1 MPLEREEYDMRLL
14 TLPVAAVL
22 TVGLLTGCV
31 EGRSGIAPNRDRAL
45 RLNDKAFAADAKV
58 RVYPATAPHA
68 GIAPMRA
75 EVDYSL
81 KLINLVN
88 LADAQWD
95 NAELW
100 VNGRYVCHLA
110 HIEPRLEKTL
120 NFQILFDATG
130 ASFPTSYNI
139 AQVHKV
145 ELFHDGSL
153 YTVPLHLAD

>member
-1 MPLEREEYDMRLL
+1 MRLL
-14 TLPVAAVL
+14 TLSIAGVL

-31 EGRSGIAPNRDRAL
+31 EGRSRVAPNRDRSL
-45 RLNDKAFAADAKV
+45 RLKDKAFASDAKV
-58 RVYPATAPHA
+58 RVYPTTAPSA
-68 GIAPMRA
+68 GQAPMRA
-75 EVDYSL
+75 EVDYTL

-88 LADAQWD
+88 LGDTEWD

-100 VNGRYVCHLA
+100 VNGQYVCYLP
-110 HIEPRLEKTL
+110 HIEMKVEKTL

-153 YTVPLHLAD
+153 YAVPLHLAE

>member
-1 MPLEREEYDMRLL
+1 MRLL
-14 TLPVAAVL
+14 TLSIAAVL

-31 EGRSGIAPNRDRAL
+31 EGRSRVAPNRDRSL
-45 RLNDKAFAADAKV
+45 RLKDKAFAADAKA
-58 RVYPATAPHA
+58 RVYPATAPQA

-88 LADAQWD
+88 LGDTQWD
-95 NAELW
+95 NSELW
-100 VNGRYVCHLA
+100 VNGQYVCYLP
-110 HIEPRLEKTL
+110 HIETRVEKTL
-120 NFQILFDATG
+120 NFQIFFDATG

-139 AQVHKV
+139 AQVKKV

-153 YTVPLHLAD
+153 YTVPLHLAE